1 MSEEINLQ
9 AKITNAHGV
18 SIEWL
23 RIPVGGQVSKHLLNE
38 KQVIIVK
45 KSEVEIQLE
54 AADGNYV
61 TSIAGNEA
69 GWDSFSIPPKC
80 WRIFKNL
87 GSEEALIAVLISG
100 DQRKSITWSDDVVRK
115 ANDLGITKD
124 ANGYVAE
131 KKFVE
136 RAQ

>member
-1 MSEEINLQ
+1 
-9 AKITNAHGV
+9 V

-54 AADGNYV
+54 AVDGNYI
-61 TSIAGNEA
+61 TSISGNQDA
-69 GWDSFSIPPKC
+69 WDSFSIPSKC
-80 WRIFKNL
+80 WRIFKNI
-87 GSEEALIAVLISG
+87 GTEEALIAVLISG
-100 DQRKSITWSDDVVRK
+100 DHRKLITWSDDVIRM

-131 KKFVE
+131 KRFVE

>member
-1 MSEEINLQ
+1 
-9 AKITNAHGV
+9 
-18 SIEWL
+18 L
-23 RIPVGGQVSKHLLNE
+23 RIPVGGQVSKHLLKE

-80 WRIFKNL
+80 WRIFKNI

-100 DQRKSITWSDDVVRK
+100 DQRKSITWSDDVVRN

-131 KKFVE
+131 KRFVE